1 MNKEKIEWR
10 KAIRILKN
18 NSTQTV
24 IKCFLGAKVLT
35 LKELSAASK
44 IPTNVLHDRQL
55 YYLEFLGLIE
65 IEKNMYNIYNRKMVF
80 SFERYAEL
88 EPLINRKLW
97 KLTDKDV
104 LDLYTEAVGGDR
116 ASHWKDDGDDV
127 LFLCSEAV
135 KADRASYR
143 LELLKSLPILT
154 NQQVIELTIVSNFID
169 KMKTEIERFIAGV
182 RLHRGNCKSCGISFV
197 LKKASQT
204 FCSIGCYQKDYQ
216 KEYQRNR
223 YRAKALEKKNVN

>member
-24 IKCFLGAKVLT
+24 IKCFLEAKVLT

-65 IEKNMYNIYNRKMVF
+65 IEKTVYNIYNRKMVF
-80 SFERYAEL
+80 SLERYAEL

-104 LDLYTEAVGGDR
+104 LDLYTEAVGGER
-116 ASHWKDDGDDV
+116 ASH
-127 LFLCSEAV
+127 
-135 KADRASYR
+135 R
-143 LELLKSLPILT
+143 LELLKSLPTLT
-154 NQQVIELTIVSNFID
+154 QQEVLELTIVSNQID
-169 KMKTEIERFIAGV
+169 NKRLNPER
-182 RLHRGNCKSCGISFV
+182 LKSKCACCGIEFN
-197 LKKASQT
+197 LKTIKQT
-204 FCSIGCYQKDYQ
+204 FCSIGCYQKNYQREYQ
-216 KEYQRNR
+216 KNR